1 MSLIKQCEKLSL
13 QYEEVELN
21 YSGRPEKAALEFFEE
36 QGYVGYCNEG
46 SLILNVLKALMLD
59 KLAELNIFKDRG
71 DACSRY
77 LEAQLTILSEH
88 TDVLVNSIKQTNRE
102 KFITNF
108 QEIINTPYI
117 KSKYPELSID
127 IAIAVFDALGI
138 NDFINVAYKISEN
151 PYNFR
156 KGWPDLTIIKNKELR
171 FVEVKTTDK
180 LKKSQIETIPEMNSI
195 LPCLFSVLKVSAKS
209 I

>member
-46 SLILNVLKALMLD
+46 SLILNVLKDLMLD